1 MQWTD
6 YLTLFNLARKRL
18 DSPEAYVAFQRFQGD
33 LLGRFLVDRGLN
45 PRGRRV
51 LDLGSGYGGYSLA
64 LRDSGASVISA
75 DLSPVAFE
83 GSQTVRADA
92 RLTPFASNSFDMVV
106 CASLIE
112 HVPAPDEPIREIHR
126 LLRVGGTLYLSFPP
140 FYTPIGGHQFSPFHL
155 FGERAALQI
164 IRMRRLYRGKQ
175 WLQAHYSAVPKSY
188 ATAWGDWG
196 LYPLTIARVE
206 KTLRMFR
213 FEMIERST
221 RWLPFDFS
229 GVPVLGEFL
238 TWHVQ
243 FLLRKLG

>member
-1 MQWTD
+1 MQRAD

-18 DSPEAYVAFQRFQGD
+18 DSPEAYVAFQRFQGE
-33 LLGRFLVDRGLN
+33 LLVKFLVDRGLN
-45 PRGRRV
+45 PRSRRV

-64 LRDSGASVISA
+64 LQDSGACVVGA
-75 DLSPVAFE
+75 DLDPATLE
-83 GSQTVRADA
+83 GIPAVRTDA
-92 RLTPFASNSFDMVV
+92 RLTPFASSSFDMVV
-106 CASLIE
+106 CSSLIE
-112 HVPAPDEPIREIHR
+112 HVPSAADLIREIHR

-155 FGERAALQI
+155 FGERAALHI

-175 WLQAHYSAVPKSY
+175 WLQEHYSAVPKSY

-196 LYPLTIARVE
+196 LYPRTIARVE
-206 KTLRMFR
+206 KTLQMFP

-229 GVPVLGEFL
+229 GVPLLGEFL